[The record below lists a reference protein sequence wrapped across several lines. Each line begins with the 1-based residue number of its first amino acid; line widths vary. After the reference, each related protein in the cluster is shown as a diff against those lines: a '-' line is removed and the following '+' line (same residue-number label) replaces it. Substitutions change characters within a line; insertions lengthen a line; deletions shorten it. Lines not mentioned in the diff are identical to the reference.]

1 MKAFFA
7 FFKKE
12 LLESIRSG
20 KLIFLAILFFAFGV
34 MNPAIAKLTPWML
47 EIMADELAG
56 SGMTV
61 TEVTVDALTSWTQFF
76 KNIPMALIAFVLMYG
91 GIFTREYE
99 SGTLLLMLTKGLA
112 RYKVLLS
119 KAMLL
124 FSLWTLGYFLCF
136 GVTYGYNAYFWDNS
150 IAKSLMPAVVNQW
163 LFGVWVICLAV
174 FFSAFAKS
182 SATVLLGVGAG
193 ALAAYLLS
201 LLPKVKPYSPAS
213 LMNSAG
219 LLVGAESAGDYWEAV
234 TVTAV
239 LCLALIAASIPLF
252 NKKEI

>member
-12 LLESIRSG
+12 VLESARSG
-20 KLIFLAILFFAFGV
+20 KLLFLTLLFCAFGI
-34 MNPAIAKLTPWML
+34 MNPAIAKFTPWLL

-91 GIFTREYE
+91 GIFTKEYE
-99 SGTLLLMLTKGLA
+99 SGTLVLMLTKGLA
-112 RYKVLLS
+112 RRKVVLA
-119 KAMLL
+119 KALLL

-136 GVTYGYNAYFWDNS
+136 GITYVYNDYFWDNS
-150 IAKSLMPAVVNQW
+150 IAKNLMPAVVNQW
-163 LFGVWVICLAV
+163 LFGAWIIALTVL
-174 FFSAFAKS
+174 FSVVAKS
-182 SATVLLGVGAG
+182 SASVLLGTGAG

-219 LLVGAESAGDYWEAV
+219 LLSGAENAGDYTEAV
-234 TVTAV
+234 IVTTV
-239 LCLALIAASIPLF
+239 LCIAFIAVSIPIF